1 MGTDFYKNY
10 MGKCFVISQV
20 DKTLGGFTFDLLTEG
35 HTLLHC
41 SFKGWKTLAFQ
52 RMTGS
57 NYPHLHHTP
66 PALQALQVH

>member
-1 MGTDFYKNY
+1 MGTDFYKND
-10 MGKCFVISQV
+10 MGKCFIISQV
-20 DKTLGGFTFDLLTEG
+20 DTTLGGFTFDLLTEG

-41 SFKGWKTLAFQ
+41 SFKGRKILPFQ

-66 PALQALQVH
+66 PALQALLVH